1 MDVTVVSK
9 EMALLSNLLAAY
21 TFIAGGSNMKN
32 DVNGTREGIEN
43 KYVELFLN

>member
-32 DVNGTREGIEN
+32 EREGTEN
-43 KYVELFLN
+43 EYVELFLN

>member
-32 DVNGTREGIEN
+32 EHVWRKRYERRNRE
-43 KYVELFLN
+43 